1 MILEVATRLP
11 NRIQMKNLSL
21 IVFLGIMSFYA
32 SAQKI
37 EIKKEHFTAS
47 KSIVAITKMDGENV
61 VNVRYDTT
69 VQGVDNPTF
78 AKVMG
83 SDFNNGII
91 EVKVLGRIQK
101 NAPSSSRGFI
111 GIAFRVNDDCSKF
124 ENIYLRPT
132 NGRADDQIRRNHS
145 TQYFS
150 YPDYKFDRLR
160 KESPEKYESYAD
172 MGIDEWITMRI
183 EIEGTKAKLY
193 VNDAKHPTLI
203 VNDLKHGASL
213 SGSVGLY
220 VGNWTDGYFKDLK
233 IWKK

>member
-1 MILEVATRLP
+1 
-11 NRIQMKNLSL
+11 MKSVSITVL
-21 IVFLGIMSFYA
+21 FGIMSFYT

-37 EIKKEHFTAS
+37 EIKKENFIAS
-47 KSIVAITKMDGENV
+47 KSIVTITKMGGESV

-78 AKVMG
+78 AKVVG
-83 SDFNNGII
+83 SNFNNGII

-101 NAPSSSRGFI
+101 NAPTTSRGFI
-111 GIAFRVNDDCSKF
+111 GIAFRVNDDYSKF

-172 MGIDEWITMRI
+172 MEIDEWITLRI
-183 EIEGTKAKLY
+183 EVEGTKAKLY
-193 VNDAKHPTLI
+193 VNDAKQPALI
-203 VNDLKHGASL
+203 VNDLKHGAAL
-213 SGSVGLY
+213 SGSVCLY